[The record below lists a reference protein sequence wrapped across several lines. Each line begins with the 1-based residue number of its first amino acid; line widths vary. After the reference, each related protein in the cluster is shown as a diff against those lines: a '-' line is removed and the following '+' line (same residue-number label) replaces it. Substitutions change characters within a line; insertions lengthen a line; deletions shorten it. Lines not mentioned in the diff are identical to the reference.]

1 MLTSA
6 FVSAPLIARTGA
18 VRSAHVPLAAVAQRP
33 LVLARPRHM
42 PQQLSLFGPPGA
54 VRR

>member
-1 MLTSA
+1 MLIAAHT
-6 FVSAPLIARTGA
+6 SAPLIPRTGS
-18 VRSAHVPLAAVAQRP
+18 VRMSPGPLAAIGQRP
-33 LVLARPRHM
+33 PVLARARQA

>member
-6 FVSAPLIARTGA
+6 FASAPLIPRTGVART
-18 VRSAHVPLAAVAQRP
+18 SPMPLVAVAQRP
-33 LVLARPRHM
+33 QVLTRPRSM

-54 VRR
+54 IRR

>member
-1 MLTSA
+1 MLIATHT
-6 FVSAPLIARTGA
+6 SAPLIPRSGS
-18 VRSAHVPLAAVAQRP
+18 VRMSPGPLAAVGQRP
-33 LVLARPRHM
+33 PVLARPRQT